1 MNFKEFIEEK
11 KFNKKSKHK
20 PRKKKSKSW
29 KDPLNRHSMKISRGS
44 QRLKQRQIPKVH
56 QHGPGGV
63 SLGFLQGRRDILP
76 MTQKLLDVAKSAQEG
91 IWRVSWVQALEL
103 ADKYHINMPN
113 KYDRSKKLGKTTILL
128 WRKAPGVY
136 FLVKNK
142 RLKRTPRFFRGGR
155 SAWDKPIH

>member
-1 MNFKEFIEEK
+1 MNFKEYIEEK
-11 KFNKKSKHK
+11 SFDKKIKRK
-20 PRKKKSKSW
+20 PRKKKSKNW
-29 KDPLNRHSMKISRGS
+29 KDPLNRHMMKDRGVGRKR
-44 QRLKQRQIPKVH
+44 QTQIPKVH
-56 QHGPGGV
+56 QSGPGGV
-63 SLGFLQGRRDILP
+63 SLGFLKGRREILP
-76 MTQKLLDVAKSAQEG
+76 FTQKLLDVAKNAQEG

-136 FLVKNK
+136 FLVKNR
-142 RLKRTPRFFRGGR
+142 RLKQIPRFFKGGR